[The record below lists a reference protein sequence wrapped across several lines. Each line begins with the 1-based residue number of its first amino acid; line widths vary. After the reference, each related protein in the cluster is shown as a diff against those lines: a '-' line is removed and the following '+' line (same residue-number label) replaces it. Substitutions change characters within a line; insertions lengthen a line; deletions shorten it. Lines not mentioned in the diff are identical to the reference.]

1 MISACIPTLRPLV
14 VRLLSI
20 KKLASSSLSSFK
32 RKIYQKTPVTEVEL
46 QSSGIE
52 SGRGADYGSS
62 PSGIKVTISSDQRK
76 ASPER
81 GAVLL
86 DQISVQQEIRMTSE
100 EIV

>member
-1 MISACIPTLRPLV
+1 MISASLPTLRPLV
-14 VRLLSI
+14 VRLVSI
-20 KKLASSSLSSFK
+20 KKLASSSLRSFK
-32 RKIYQKTPVTEVEL
+32 QKIYRKTPVAEVEL

-52 SGRGADYGSS
+52 RGRGAAHGSS

-76 ASPER
+76 TSSER

-86 DQISVQQEIRMTSE
+86 DQISVQQDIYMTSE